1 MAIQYVGGLD
11 GGRVGSTSTTNVSI
25 NGTLTGGLA
34 SSPSE
39 GDLVVI
45 LISAASASGYVPTTL
60 AVSGW
65 NNGTFRSNTGVANY
79 SYQQHSWKFM
89 TATPDTVITVPSTG
103 NIRNAQSW
111 VVHVFR
117 GVDATTPFDVAT
129 VFASGTGTGRPNP
142 GPITPSTEGA
152 WILWMGASAAAT
164 GALYTAP
171 TNFSTN
177 WHTDTRVD
185 NYDSMVGFGYY
196 TGWSSGQYDPAAIT
210 AGGTTGATDS
220 WVAETVVL
228 RPSAAQSFNETPS
241 DTVNVSEVLVKSI
254 ATATTELV
262 SFSETVTFQLFK
274 NINETVNIS
283 EIVTDD
289 WPDIPITVTRYV
301 NPGST
306 GGDGTTNALSGT
318 NAAYASLSAWNTAR
332 ARNLVSA
339 NEIEEVICETNGAA
353 DTGPVYV
360 DLVSGWIADA
370 TRYIIIKA
378 GVGHRASTQWSDSKY
393 RLVANGLNS
402 ALVGDVPYTRISG
415 LQFRN
420 LNAEGEIVNFA
431 HTFVYMDGLYCKGA
445 GSSSGGGANGCT
457 AGGIAWNLIVEG
469 SGNNGIGKGNS
480 NRSVYNCTAINC
492 FRGFYDSDNGY
503 RMTVINCLAFNCGT
517 DFNAQWAFPP
527 ACSNNASED
536 GTAPGT
542 NSRTNQTFTF
552 VSSTDY
558 ALTNTDT
565 GGHTYGELYPAG
577 DLFNTDING
586 NYRDGWWDI
595 GASEIEELLPKLSL
609 YWSCASFSIGANDHI
624 IAPIDYY
631 AETTNTP
638 TVGASGAIIGSS
650 GFYFNDSED
659 RVSLRDSFTLQS
671 RESSLGFWFNASVSG
686 SPFWSQGSSWTDNI
700 TIQINIITGV
710 VSVTFKDGTDDWSRV
725 QTPEN
730 TIAANTDYFLIFR
743 WKARTNERIL
753 EIYNSSFIQ
762 IESVSSTTPWVL
774 PELLAYRFV
783 LGPSGSSFQGKLDN
797 VFASKNFA
805 APIQSYAFIDN
816 YSAYILS
823 AGSQGNFLIF
833 MIG

>member
-11 GGRVGSTSTTNVSI
+11 GGRVGSTATTNVSI

-117 GVDATTPFDVAT
+117 GVNATTPFDVAT

-274 NINETVNIS
+274 NINETVNVS

-289 WPDIPITVTRYV
+289 W
-301 NPGST
+301 
-306 GGDGTTNALSGT
+306 
-318 NAAYASLSAWNTAR
+318 
-332 ARNLVSA
+332 
-339 NEIEEVICETNGAA
+339 
-353 DTGPVYV
+353 
-360 DLVSGWIADA
+360 
-370 TRYIIIKA
+370 
-378 GVGHRASTQWSDSKY
+378 SDEP
-393 RLVANGLNS
+393 VAN
-402 ALVGDVPYTRISG
+402 
-415 LQFRN
+415 
-420 LNAEGEIVNFA
+420 
-431 HTFVYMDGLYCKGA
+431 
-445 GSSSGGGANGCT
+445 
-457 AGGIAWNLIVEG
+457 
-469 SGNNGIGKGNS
+469 
-480 NRSVYNCTAINC
+480 
-492 FRGFYDSDNGY
+492 
-503 RMTVINCLAFNCGT
+503 
-517 DFNAQWAFPP
+517 
-527 ACSNNASED
+527 
-536 GTAPGT
+536 
-542 NSRTNQTFTF
+542 
-552 VSSTDY
+552 
-558 ALTNTDT
+558 
-565 GGHTYGELYPAG
+565 
-577 DLFNTDING
+577 
-586 NYRDGWWDI
+586 
-595 GASEIEELLPKLSL
+595 
-609 YWSCASFSIGANDHI
+609 
-624 IAPIDYY
+624 
-631 AETTNTP
+631 
-638 TVGASGAIIGSS
+638 
-650 GFYFNDSED
+650 
-659 RVSLRDSFTLQS
+659 
-671 RESSLGFWFNASVSG
+671 
-686 SPFWSQGSSWTDNI
+686 
-700 TIQINIITGV
+700 
-710 VSVTFKDGTDDWSRV
+710 
-725 QTPEN
+725 
-730 TIAANTDYFLIFR
+730 
-743 WKARTNERIL
+743 
-753 EIYNSSFIQ
+753 
-762 IESVSSTTPWVL
+762 
-774 PELLAYRFV
+774 
-783 LGPSGSSFQGKLDN
+783 
-797 VFASKNFA
+797 
-805 APIQSYAFIDN
+805 
-816 YSAYILS
+816 
-823 AGSQGNFLIF
+823 SQGNFLIF